1 MQCNPDF
8 VFPYY
13 YIPFFF
19 YFLFFGWSSLVTRN
33 FTFKVD
39 KWDDWSSNLSP
50 RIYNAMRSTN
60 KFVLFGWSFCT
71 PTRSDVDL

>member
-19 YFLFFGWSSLVTRN
+19 YFLFFG
-33 FTFKVD
+33 
-39 KWDDWSSNLSP
+39 
-50 RIYNAMRSTN
+50 
-60 KFVLFGWSFCT
+60 
-71 PTRSDVDL
+71 